1 MSESKLSPS
10 LASRDLVLHI
20 WPKYGD
26 VLSFDASSVAALLY
40 LQLALPGQFSVSYCA
55 NPDLSPSGQLPLLTH
70 GLYHASGLSSI
81 LAYVRKVHNARHL
94 DASLSS
100 VQAAQLTARIAHVE
114 SSYGDLIN
122 HMLYSLQENWVH
134 VTRPA
139 LVSMLPVPQRYY
151 VPHRIRASHKARLE
165 AVELWDVPEE
175 EEGEE
180 EQRRVVF
187 GRRKKH
193 KPEPE
198 AHHFKKTFEREK
210 VVERARALFDV
221 YDRLLGDHHFFMG
234 SETPTTLDVV
244 FAAHSHMLLSFPL
257 PDPLVT
263 SALQSSPRLVAHCHA
278 LLSAAFPPGTP
289 SPPTVTQNWLTSL
302 RSLFPSPRV
311 PRVRSPGALG
321 AGASPEA
328 EQVERRYR
336 LWRWGFIA
344 GSLLATVGY
353 LYFALSVVIV
363 QDGRVMRL
371 GAGGR
376 EPAAAAEDDEDEN
389 ADADEREADAPEDS
403 PIDSR
408 PGEDEDEDEEAA

>member
-1 MSESKLSPS
+1 MNESKLSPS
-10 LASRDLVLHI
+10 LASRDVVLHV
-20 WPKYGD
+20 WPKHAD
-26 VLSFDASSVAALLY
+26 VLSFDAGSVAALLC
-40 LQLALPGQFSVSYCA
+40 LQLALPGQFSLSYCA

-81 LAYVRKVHNARHL
+81 LAYVRRLHYARHL
-94 DASLSS
+94 DAGLSS

-114 SSYGDLIN
+114 SSYGDLVN
-122 HMLYSLQENWVH
+122 HMLYSLQENWVD

-175 EEGEE
+175 EEDSEE
-180 EQRRVVF
+180 PRRVVF

-210 VVERARALFDV
+210 VAEKARALFDV
-221 YDRLLGDHHFFMG
+221 YDRLLGDHRFFMG
-234 SETPTTLDVV
+234 SEIPTTLDVV
-244 FAAHSHMLLSFPL
+244 FAAHSHLLLSLRL

-263 SALQSSPRLVAHCHA
+263 CALESYPRLVSHCHA
-278 LLSAAFPPGTP
+278 VLSAAFPPNAP
-289 SPPTVTQNWLTSL
+289 SPPTLQQNWLTSL
-302 RSLFPSPRV
+302 RSLI
-311 PRVRSPGALG
+311 
-321 AGASPEA
+321 
-328 EQVERRYR
+328 ERRYR

-353 LYFALSVVIV
+353 LYFALSVLLV
-363 QDGRVMRL
+363 QDGRVLRL
-371 GAGGR
+371 GAGGG
-376 EPAAAAEDDEDEN
+376 EPADDEDE
-389 ADADEREADAPEDS
+389 DEADGDAGAAAEAAGEHGEP
-403 PIDSR
+403 
-408 PGEDEDEDEEAA
+408 EDEDEDEEAA